1 MDNSE
6 AAHSWGRDSLT
17 CKFFLVSSC
26 LIFLTTLFLALRSML
41 EQINSARNMGNAN
54 SALARA
60 NFDRADQIATE
71 FLLRLMR
78 LSGEDFSGALLDSI
92 FNEDAAVAFINHL
105 INEVH
110 SEFDDPSPA
119 RLTAGFQTILSQ
131 VLETRTSPPQD
142 SQILDDTRIDDMYMD
157 DEIDEPNDAHLLLQ
171 DIANNF
177 IDDEAEEVP
186 EGEESE
192 PEAEDEGLGT
202 DDIESFESEHL
213 AGGDEEGG
221 NGSSHNSEQGD
232 VDLPSV

>member
-60 NFDRADQIATE
+60 NFDRADQISTE

-105 INEVH
+105 INEVQ

-119 RLTAGFQTILSQ
+119 RLAAGFQTILGQ
-131 VLETRTSPPQD
+131 VLDSRPSPQPEH
-142 SQILDDTRIDDMYMD
+142 QILDDTRIDDIYAD
-157 DEIDEPNDAHLLLQ
+157 DELDEPNDAHLLLQ

-192 PEAEDEGLGT
+192 PEVEDEGLET
-202 DDIESFESEHL
+202 DDIEDFESEHL
-213 AGGDEEGG
+213 ADDDEEGG
-221 NGSSHNSEQGD
+221 DGSSSNGEQGD
-232 VDLPSV
+232 ADIPSV